1 MHADQLTNL
10 AGRDHQN
17 HQTFERFHV
26 PTFPPSNLPSFPS
39 SNLKSSIFNL
49 QLTVFV
55 PQTKPF
61 VPQTTNQEKTA
72 ITSNYGGKQEFM
84 INQNGPKIFDP
95 RKRCFKF
102 FLLKNQQSQILNP
115 RRLPNALHRR
125 TMESYPTPHP
135 PTALRGHP

>member
-72 ITSNYGGKQEFM
+72 ITSNYGGKQAFM

-95 RKRCFKF
+95 RKRF
-102 FLLKNQQSQILNP
+102 F
-115 RRLPNALHRR
+115 
-125 TMESYPTPHP
+125 
-135 PTALRGHP
+135 